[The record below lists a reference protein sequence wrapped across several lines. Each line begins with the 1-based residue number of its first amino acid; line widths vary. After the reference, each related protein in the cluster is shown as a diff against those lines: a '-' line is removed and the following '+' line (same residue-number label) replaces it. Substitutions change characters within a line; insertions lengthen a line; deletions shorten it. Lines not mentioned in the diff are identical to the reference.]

1 MSALT
6 DSQRRDLMT
15 LAERLTTL
23 DRAKLIAIAAD
34 MVLKYGG
41 KAPEEGAGE

>member
-6 DSQRRDLMT
+6 DNQRRDLEF
-15 LAERLTTL
+15 LVEQLSTL
-23 DRAKLIAIAAD
+23 DRARLIAIAAD

-41 KAPEEGAGE
+41 KAPEDGGEK